1 VNKTERVRL
10 YHQKI
15 ASSLLDKR
23 QRQRDEEK
31 LDDYGVAMSFD
42 PVKTPEEAMIE
53 REECEAVAKAMLRLP
68 PRREYVVR
76 AHYGIN
82 VEPQT
87 LKEIGET
94 FGITNSAIQ
103 VIEYKALRSLS
114 HPKSGLLRKL
124 RPEKYAKE
132 RARLDAWAKQDAEA
146 QANYARQK
154 AEEWKLQYE
163 AQQAEAAVGAAEAA
177 ARWARAKERLK
188 ALDEKRKV
196 ANLAQWKQ
204 DQQDLFDRLHAE
216 AHYVNSLWDTELLR
230 REIAAEQVRE
240 LEARRNS
247 EPKRREWLYVASDR
261 KQA

>member
-1 VNKTERVRL
+1 MNKAERVRL

-177 ARWARAKERLK
+177 AADHDATTRVMLEGILADEEKHLAWLESERALLNRLGEP
-188 ALDEKRKV
+188 LYF
-196 ANLAQWKQ
+196 ANRMGDPPATSG
-204 DQQDLFDRLHAE
+204 A
-216 AHYVNSLWDTELLR
+216 
-230 REIAAEQVRE
+230 
-240 LEARRNS
+240 
-247 EPKRREWLYVASDR
+247 
-261 KQA
+261 